1 MKGTVLLLQI
11 ASLKRAANHLI
22 GKLTAETSLFFLFL
36 SYFYV
41 LVFLPYAVAIF
52 LI

>member
-36 SYFYV
+36 CACF
-41 LVFLPYAVAIF
+41 FAICSGY
-52 LI
+52 LSHLKP